1 MNNENPISPEAL
13 KHNTGGRANGTAY
26 PIIAPPSGSDPRR
39 AGGLSVGLS
48 EILSQPPSWLVR
60 WGITVFFG
68 VLVLL
73 LAVSW
78 WVRYP
83 ELIKGNLR
91 IVADNAPKSVV
102 TRSEGRLV
110 GLFVKDGQWVKRGQA
125 LAQLETTA
133 QPHEVTTLA
142 TLTDSLVKL
151 TLNGDLSQAYAVA
164 VPPFFQLG
172 ELQKSYQTFQEAF
185 VKTKAFVGNGTAYK
199 KRKILEDDARQ
210 LEELQVHLQR
220 QLRDQKSDLSLVKTD
235 LDMNEDLAKDKYV
248 SRVEY
253 RQSLSRYLNKKQ
265 AVEQSESQLQNN
277 ELAKNQKQQ
286 ELLEL
291 SRTTSEQQNAL
302 LQTLR
307 ALKSEIEGWKQ
318 RYQAFAP
325 TAGRVSFVQAIQEN
339 QTLKT
344 GQELFYIMSNNA
356 GFGGEMSIGQYNFG
370 KIKIGQEV
378 IVKLNGYPF
387 EQFGTIRGQL
397 AFISDVPRDSTYWAK
412 VVFPK
417 GLKTSTNRSLVFRN
431 GLTATA
437 EIITEDRSLFE
448 QFFQELMR
456 VFRR

>member
-1 MNNENPISPEAL
+1 MDYENFISPETL
-13 KHNTGGRANGTAY
+13 KHNTGGRANGTTHVAIY
-26 PIIAPPSGSDPRR
+26 TPSGGMG
-39 AGGLSVGLS
+39 A
-48 EILSQPPSWLVR
+48 IMSQPPSWLVR

-68 VLVLL
+68 VLLLL

-91 IVADNAPKSVV
+91 IVADNTPKSVV
-102 TRSEGRLV
+102 ARSEGRLM
-110 GLFVKDGQWVKRGQA
+110 GLFVKDGQWVRQGQQ
-125 LAQLETTA
+125 LAQMETTA
-133 QPHEVTTLA
+133 QPNEVATLA

-172 ELQKSYQTFQEAF
+172 ELQKPYQTFQQEF
-185 VKTKAFVGNGTAYK
+185 IKTKAFVGNGSAFK
-199 KRKILEDDARQ
+199 KRRILEDDARQ
-210 LEELQVHLQR
+210 LEELEMHLER
-220 QLRDQKSDLSLVKTD
+220 QLRDQEGDLSLVKAD
-235 LDMNEDLAKDKYV
+235 LEMNEGLVKDKYV

-253 RQSLSRYLNKKQ
+253 RQSLSKYLNKKQ
-265 AVEQSESQLQNN
+265 AVEQSQGQLQNN

-291 SRTTSEQQNAL
+291 SRNTIEQQNAL

-307 ALKSEIEGWKQ
+307 ALKSEIESWKQ

-325 TAGRVSFVQAIQEN
+325 SSGKVSFVQAIQEN
-339 QTLKT
+339 QTLKA
-344 GQELFYIMSNNA
+344 GQELFYVMPKGA
-356 GFGGEMSIGQYNFG
+356 GFGGEMGVGQYNFG
-370 KIKIGQEV
+370 KLKVGQTV

-397 AFISDVPRDSTYWAK
+397 ASISDLPRDSVYWAK
-412 VVFPK
+412 VAFPQ
-417 GLKTSTNRSLVFRN
+417 GLKTSANRQLAFRN

-437 EIITEDRSLFE
+437 EIVTEERSLFE
-448 QFFQELMR
+448 QFFQELMWA
-456 VFRR
+456 FGRR

>member
-1 MNNENPISPEAL
+1 MDAKKDISLDFTTSSAV
-13 KHNTGGRANGTAY
+13 RS
-26 PIIAPPSGSDPRR
+26 PS
-39 AGGLSVGLS
+39 VS
-48 EILSQPPSWLVR
+48 EIMSRPPSWLVR

-73 LAVSW
+73 LAISW

-83 ELIKGNLR
+83 ELIRGNLR

-110 GLFVKDGQWVKRGQA
+110 QLFVKDGQWVQQGQA

-133 QPHEVTTLA
+133 QPQEVATLA

-151 TLNGDLSQAYAVA
+151 TLNGDLSQAYTVA

-185 VKTKAFVGNGTAYK
+185 VKTKAFVGSGTAYK
-199 KRKILEDDARQ
+199 KRKIFEDDAQQ

-220 QLRDQKSDLSLVKTD
+220 QLRDQENDLSLVKAD
-235 LDMNEDLAKDKYV
+235 LEMNEGLVKDKYI

-253 RQSLSRYLNKKQ
+253 RQSLSKYLNKKQ

-291 SRTTSEQQNAL
+291 SRNTAEQQNAL

-307 ALKSEIEGWKQ
+307 ALKSEIEAWKQ

-325 TAGRVSFVQAIQEN
+325 TTGRVSFVQAIQEN

-344 GQELFYIMSNNA
+344 GQELFYILPKNA
-356 GFGGEMSIGQYNFG
+356 GFGGEMGIGQYNFG
-370 KIKIGQEV
+370 KIKIGQAV
-378 IVKLNGYPF
+378 IIKLNGYPF
-387 EQFGTIRGQL
+387 EQFGTVRGQL
-397 AFISDVPRDSTYWAK
+397 ASISDLPRDSTYWAK
-412 VVFPK
+412 VTFPQ
-417 GLKTSTNRSLVFRN
+417 GLKTSTNRQISFRS

-437 EIITEDRSLFE
+437 EIVTEERSLFE

-456 VFRR
+456 VFGR

>member
-1 MNNENPISPEAL
+1 MGAIM
-13 KHNTGGRANGTAY
+13 
-26 PIIAPPSGSDPRR
+26 
-39 AGGLSVGLS
+39 
-48 EILSQPPSWLVR
+48 SQPPSWLVR

-68 VLVLL
+68 VLMLL
-73 LAVSW
+73 LAISW

-91 IVADNAPKSVV
+91 IVADNAPKLVV
-102 TRSEGRLV
+102 ARSEGRLM
-110 GLFVKDGQWVKRGQA
+110 GLFVKDGQWVKQGQQ
-125 LAQLETTA
+125 LAQMETTA
-133 QPHEVTTLA
+133 QPSEVATLA
-142 TLTDSLVKL
+142 VLTDSLVKL

-172 ELQKSYQTFQEAF
+172 ELQKSYQNFQQEF
-185 VKTKAFVGNGTAYK
+185 VKTKAFVGNGTAFK

-210 LEELQVHLQR
+210 LAKLQAHLHH
-220 QLRDQKSDLSLVKTD
+220 QLSDQKSDLLLVRAD
-235 LDMNEDLAKDKYV
+235 LEMNERLVKDKYV
-248 SRVEY
+248 SQVDY

-265 AVEQSESQLQNN
+265 AVEQSESQFQNN

-291 SRTTSEQQNAL
+291 SRNTTEQQNAL

-307 ALKSEIEGWKQ
+307 ALKSEIDSWKQ

-325 TAGRVSFVQAIQEN
+325 SNGKVSFVQAIQEN
-339 QTLKT
+339 QTLKA
-344 GQELFYIMSNNA
+344 GQELFYVMPKGT
-356 GFGGEMSIGQYNFG
+356 GFSGEMSIGQYNFG
-370 KIKIGQEV
+370 KLKLGQAV

-397 AFISDVPRDSTYWAK
+397 TFISDLPRDSVYWAK
-412 VVFPK
+412 VAFPQ

-431 GLTATA
+431 GLTASA
-437 EIITEDRSLFE
+437 EIITEERSLFE

-456 VFRR
+456 AFGR